1 MATPTTFL
9 HDDSVADRAPDL
21 AIMGRLARYLRPRRG
36 LFLACVT
43 MVAAS
48 AAAITAG
55 PWLLGRAVDEGLV
68 AGDGHAL
75 MRFALL
81 MLAVQTVRTVSASGE
96 GYLFTRLGQ
105 GVLHDLRMDL
115 FRHVQSL
122 PVPFFDHNPVGRLV
136 TRLTNDIASLGE
148 LFSPAVVSVVVNV
161 VVIVSV
167 STTLFVLDPVLAG
180 LGFILFPVL
189 IVVTVYFGRRIRL
202 VFRDVKG
209 RLARINSALGE
220 LIPGMRV
227 VQLFGRQEAEA
238 QRFTELNAA
247 YREAQIQG
255 VRYNA
260 RLHPVVQVCAGGTV
274 AAILLVG
281 GQRVHG
287 GTITVG
293 TLVAFLTYTQHLFS
307 PARGIIEKYNLFQT
321 AMASAERIFLL
332 FDEPPEAGWG
342 PATERGADFSP
353 PEATHPELP
362 RRPVASGPT
371 PGEAMVQ
378 LPERLAGRIVLHGV
392 DHTYDGGI
400 AALRGLDLAIA
411 PGEVV
416 ALVGPTGAGKST
428 VASLLQRF
436 FEPSAGHIEI
446 DGRPLSDYPKAYLR
460 RRIGLIGQE
469 VFLFDATLRE
479 NLCLFRDVDE
489 ARVWEAIRRVGLEET
504 IGRLPEGLETRV
516 GERGSRLSLGER
528 QLVAFARF
536 LLYDPDLLILDEAT
550 ASIDRNSERLIQ
562 HALEVA
568 ARGRT
573 VLIIAHRLQTVRH
586 ADRVVVLEEGRK
598 VEEGPPEAL
607 LALDGHFARIYRLQ
621 ENGAAG

>member
-1 MATPTTFL
+1 
-9 HDDSVADRAPDL
+9 
-21 AIMGRLARYLRPRRG
+21 
-36 LFLACVT
+36 
-43 MVAAS
+43 MV
-48 AAAITAG
+48 
-55 PWLLGRAVDEGLV
+55 R
-68 AGDGHAL
+68 
-75 MRFALL
+75 
-81 MLAVQTVRTVSASGE
+81 
-96 GYLFTRLGQ
+96 
-105 GVLHDLRMDL
+105 
-115 FRHVQSL
+115 
-122 PVPFFDHNPVGRLV
+122 
-136 TRLTNDIASLGE
+136 
-148 LFSPAVVSVVVNV
+148 
-161 VVIVSV
+161 
-167 STTLFVLDPVLAG
+167 
-180 LGFILFPVL
+180 
-189 IVVTVYFGRRIRL
+189 
-202 VFRDVKG
+202 
-209 RLARINSALGE
+209 
-220 LIPGMRV
+220 
-227 VQLFGRQEAEA
+227 
-238 QRFTELNAA
+238 
-247 YREAQIQG
+247 
-255 VRYNA
+255 
-260 RLHPVVQVCAGGTV
+260 
-274 AAILLVG
+274 
-281 GQRVHG
+281 
-287 GTITVG
+287 
-293 TLVAFLTYTQHLFS
+293 
-307 PARGIIEKYNLFQT
+307 
-321 AMASAERIFLL
+321 
-332 FDEPPEAGWG
+332 
-342 PATERGADFSP
+342 
-353 PEATHPELP
+353 
-362 RRPVASGPT
+362 
-371 PGEAMVQ
+371 

-479 NLCLFRDVDE
+479 NLCLFRDVEE

-598 VEEGPPEAL
+598 VEEGSPEAL
-607 LALDGHFARIYRLQ
+607 LAVDGHFARIYRLQ
-621 ENGAAG
+621 ENGAG

>member
-1 MATPTTFL
+1 MRDSSTTAGAFL
-9 HDDSVADRAPDL
+9 REDSVVDRPPDL
-21 AIMGRLARYLRPRRG
+21 AIVRRLVRYLAPRWP
-36 LFLACVT
+36 LLLASVA

-48 AAAITAG
+48 AGAITAG
-55 PWLLGRAVDEGLV
+55 PWLLGRAVDRGLV
-68 AGDGHAL
+68 AHDGHAL
-75 MRFALL
+75 VRYALL
-81 MLAVQTVRTVSASGE
+81 MLAVQAVRTISASGE

-167 STTLFVLDPVLAG
+167 STTLFVLDPVLAA
-180 LGFILFPVL
+180 LGFVLFPVL
-189 IVVTVYFGRRIRL
+189 VVVTIVFGRRIRL

-209 RLARINSALGE
+209 RLARINAALAE

-227 VQLFGRQEAEA
+227 VQLFGREAAEVR
-238 QRFTELNAA
+238 RFTELNAA

-260 RLHPVVQVCAGGTV
+260 LLHPVVQVCAGGTV

-281 GQRVHG
+281 GQRAHG
-287 GTITVG
+287 GAITVG

-332 FDEPPEAGWG
+332 LDEPPEAGWDT
-342 PATERGADFSP
+342 AADGH
-353 PEATHPELP
+353 ALP
-362 RRPVASGPT
+362 D
-371 PGEAMVQ
+371 
-378 LPERLAGRIVLHGV
+378 RLAGRIAFHGV
-392 DHTYDGGI
+392 DHTYDGGV

-436 FEPSAGHIEI
+436 FEPSAGHIAI
-446 DGRPLSDYPKAYLR
+446 DDHPLTAYPKGYLR

-479 NLCLFRDVDE
+479 NLCLFRELDE
-489 ARVWEAIRRVGLEET
+489 GRLWEAIRQVGLEGA
-504 IGRLPEGLETRV
+504 IARLPEGLETRV

-586 ADRVVVLEEGRK
+586 ADRVVVLERGRK
-598 VEEGPPEAL
+598 VEEGPPETL
-607 LALDGHFARIYRLQ
+607 LAADGHFARIYRLQ
-621 ENGAAG
+621 ENGAAS